1 MNKDTT
7 VYLVGFAIIAVMVIL
22 TLALV
27 NGDFGGSDDAG
38 GGTAG
43 DIAGEPVFDENGN
56 PVYAFDED
64 EEYLLKVYEW
74 VEGDDVYNPSAEHET
89 SPLTGVIFKAY
100 KAQYEHALPVQ
111 AREYKTWWN
120 GIFGDYELPG
130 ETESLL
136 FAVQAAIGA
145 IIIGFFIGQNSG
157 RKKALAEMGVE
168 QAPEQPAQ

>member
-7 VYLVGFAIIAVMVIL
+7 VYLVGFAIIAVMCTC

-38 GGTAG
+38 GGAAG
-43 DIAGEPVFDENGN
+43 DIAGEPVYDEDGN
-56 PVYAFDED
+56 PVWVYED
-64 EEYLLKVYEW
+64 EGEVVYEGKMPYM
-74 VEGDDVYNPSAEHET
+74 VYPAKVDDKGN
-89 SPLTGVIFKAY
+89 
-100 KAQYEHALPVQ
+100 PVQ
-111 AREYKTWWN
+111 LREYKTWWN

-168 QAPEQPAQ
+168 QTPEQTTDQPAQ